1 MRILRGLT
9 SRLLPCG
16 CVAGIYETY
25 DGEVVTLVDERSGV
39 CSDANH
45 QNGNRIPERSSS
57 GTIHAPTPVGRT
69 FTRRPNSR
77 VSALAATRDSSA

>member
-25 DGEVVTLVDERSGV
+25 DGDVVALVDERSGV

-45 QNGNRIPERSSS
+45 QNGNRIPELAGAPHVSTRSFSS
-57 GTIHAPTPVGRT
+57 HSDR
-69 FTRRPNSR
+69 
-77 VSALAATRDSSA
+77 

>member
-25 DGEVVTLVDERSGV
+25 DGEVVTLLDERQST
-39 CSDANH
+39 CLDSTH
-45 QNGNRIPERSSS
+45 KEGNRIPELAGAPRSSK
-57 GTIHAPTPVGRT
+57 V
-69 FTRRPNSR
+69 
-77 VSALAATRDSSA
+77 ALHPDRQRQP